1 MTLRKFLG
9 FPVPCSP
16 NFVWFLATWGI
27 WSFPGQGSD
36 LNLSYDLRQPQQ
48 RGILC
53 QAGDRTCV
61 PALERHH
68 WIYWATVETSISQF
82 LKRCRRRSLKIN
94 LAKKPSASLP
104 KQFHITSPQLN
115 LSFQGHT
122 AFFFSTSFPLLLKV
136 AHFFPSGVNRPDLIQ
151 SVPPSKK
158 KKNPQTKHIYINFIV
173 GCMLLNFKEPSDS
186 LSFSAPFLFPNVWSE
201 KKRWHIYKEKTCRV
215 PRLPRSGC
223 FPGTLFKPRAS
234 ELFCLHLFWLL
245 YWSFKE
251 TMFLLR
257 ASILSSSC
265 YQRSVPGRH
274 SFSSTCFQR
283 DENKSL
289 KIEMTGVSS
298 ND

>member
-48 RGILC
+48 SGILC

-122 AFFFSTSFPLLLKV
+122 AFFSTSFPLLLKV

-158 KKNPQTKHIYINFIV
+158 KTPNQTHIHKFYCWLYSVKFQGTEWLFVSLNLFCSQMSDLRKKDGIFIRRRPV
-173 GCMLLNFKEPSDS
+173 VSHVCPDLDAFP
-186 LSFSAPFLFPNVWSE
+186 APFSNQEPPNSSASVFFDCCTEVS
-201 KKRWHIYKEKTCRV
+201 RR
-215 PRLPRSGC
+215 RC
-223 FPGTLFKPRAS
+223 F
-234 ELFCLHLFWLL
+234 
-245 YWSFKE
+245 Y
-251 TMFLLR
+251 
-257 ASILSSSC
+257 
-265 YQRSVPGRH
+265 
-274 SFSSTCFQR
+274 
-283 DENKSL
+283 
-289 KIEMTGVSS
+289 
-298 ND
+298 